1 MSVWLAI
8 GLGGAV
14 GAMARYAVGRLV
26 HYMWPAQQFPL
37 ATLIVNVIGCA
48 ALGLVVGAV
57 DPGRLS
63 ARPSLVAFVTVG
75 VLGGFTTFSA
85 FGLDTVVLLRAG
97 MTGQAV
103 ANVLAQVLFGV
114 AGVYLGMLLTQAP
127 R

>member
-1 MSVWLAI
+1 MSAWLAV

-14 GAMARYAVGRLV
+14 GSMARFGVGRLV
-26 HYMWPAQQFPL
+26 SQVWPAQQFPL
-37 ATLIVNVIGCA
+37 ATLIVNVIGCT

-57 DPGRLS
+57 EPGRLA
-63 ARPSLVAFVTVG
+63 ARPSLVAFMTVG
-75 VLGGFTTFSA
+75 VLGGFTTFST

-97 MTGQAV
+97 MTGHAV

-114 AGVYLGMLLTQAP
+114 GGVYLGILLTQTP